1 MEGGSY
7 LHFNI
12 TNMVTIWIIVAIGF
26 IGLGAVN
33 KFWKAKGD
41 SQ

>member
-1 MEGGSY
+1 MDSPAY

-26 IGLGAVN
+26 VALGLGN
-33 KFWKAKGD
+33 KLLNKNQAA
-41 SQ
+41 S